1 MLLAI
6 VAGVSCLVPVLATDP
21 SHASAT
27 AGESSSAS
35 GYWLV
40 TSDGGIFAF
49 GDAGFHGSI
58 GGLTLNKSI
67 VGMAATPDGGGY
79 WLVTSDGGIFAFGD
93 AGFHGS
99 IGGLTLNKPIVGM
112 AATPDGGG
120 YCLVASDG
128 GIFAYGDASFHGSM
142 GGLNLNKPIVGMA
155 AAPDG
160 GGYWLVA
167 SDGGIFAYGDAAFY
181 GSTGDLAPNKPIVGM
196 AATPDGGGYWLVTSD
211 GGVLA
216 YGDAAFYGS
225 GGLARSKPIV
235 ATAPTPDGRGYWLAT
250 SAGGVLAYGDAAL
263 DGATGTLDLN
273 KPIVGVAVRRPLAA
287 RASPLTTTTTTTTPT
302 LPSGGMPTPVG
313 YTSSQLILDEWFTGT
328 SLDTNN
334 WVTYLGSSGA
344 VWNDDGDLPL
354 PYSGPTSMANGGTG
368 FNEAMYGPSQ
378 VRVDNGLTLTAQ
390 PNTNQWA
397 NTYPWISGIVTTE
410 GKFTLPTTGWY
421 VQVRAKMPDTSEGMW
436 PAIWFLP
443 PVGGTPFNEVDGFEG
458 GMTGGSAPQNQ
469 EGSANYH
476 ADQGQQG
483 SLWSANGPDMSAGY
497 HTYGV
502 RFIPGQ
508 SITAYFDGR
517 PVWQV
522 LASSG
527 VTITA
532 EPYQIM
538 LELAVGSQNTS
549 GWHTATNASTP
560 TASMEVAEVQAYS

>member
-1 MLLAI
+1 MSGGRDLNFRGARVLEIVLLAI
-6 VAGVSCLVPVLATDP
+6 VAGLSCLVPVLATDP

-35 GYWLV
+35 GHWVV
-40 TSDGGIFAF
+40 TSDGGIFAY
-49 GDAGFHGSI
+49 GDAGFHGST

-79 WLVTSDGGIFAFGD
+79 WLVTSDGG
-93 AGFHGS
+93 
-99 IGGLTLNKPIVGM
+99 
-112 AATPDGGG
+112 
-120 YCLVASDG
+120 
-128 GIFAYGDASFHGSM
+128 
-142 GGLNLNKPIVGMA
+142 
-155 AAPDG
+155 
-160 GGYWLVA
+160 
-167 SDGGIFAYGDAAFY
+167 
-181 GSTGDLAPNKPIVGM
+181 
-196 AATPDGGGYWLVTSD
+196 
-211 GGVLA
+211 VLA
-216 YGDAAFYGS
+216 YSDAAYYGS
-225 GGLARSKPIV
+225 DSIARSKRIV
-235 ATAPTPDGRGYWLAT
+235 ATAPTSDGRGYWIAT
-250 SAGGVLAYGDAAL
+250 SAGGILAYGDAAL
-263 DGATGTLDLN
+263 DGATGTLDLS

-287 RASPLTTTTTTTTPT
+287 GESPLTTTTTTTTS

-313 YTSSQLILDEWFTGT
+313 YTSSQLILDERFTGS

-344 VWNDDGDLPL
+344 VWNDYGDLPL

-368 FNEAMYGPSQ
+368 FNEAMFGPSQ
-378 VRVDNGLTLTAQ
+378 VSVDNGLTLTAQ
-390 PNTNQWA
+390 PNTNEWA

-522 LASSG
+522 LASSS

>member
-1 MLLAI
+1 MISVIRVGRSVGIDPPAGRLVDERFGTMDQPSGGWSQNSWVPINNPNFFRSVVTSLDEMPITEDDSDPPARSVDPASSPRRPPVVLMSGGRDLNFRGARVLAIVLLAI

-40 TSDGGIFAF
+40 TS
-49 GDAGFHGSI
+49 
-58 GGLTLNKSI
+58 N
-67 VGMAATPDGGGY
+67 
-79 WLVTSDGGIFAFGD
+79 
-93 AGFHGS
+93 
-99 IGGLTLNKPIVGM
+99 
-112 AATPDGGG
+112 
-120 YCLVASDG
+120 G
-128 GIFAYGDASFHGSM
+128 GIFAYGDAGFHGSM
-142 GGLNLNKPIVGMA
+142 GALNL
-155 AAPDG
+155 
-160 GGYWLVA
+160 
-167 SDGGIFAYGDAAFY
+167 
-181 GSTGDLAPNKPIVGM
+181 NKPIVGM
-196 AATPDGGGYWLVTSD
+196 AATPDGGGYWLMTSD
-211 GGVLA
+211 
-216 YGDAAFYGS
+216 
-225 GGLARSKPIV
+225 
-235 ATAPTPDGRGYWLAT
+235 
-250 SAGGVLAYGDAAL
+250 GGVLAYGDAAL

-287 RASPLTTTTTTTTPT
+287 RASPLTTTTTTPT

-313 YTSSQLILDEWFTGT
+313 YTSSQLILDERFTGT

-390 PNTNQWA
+390 PNTNQWS